1 MRWAE
6 ILRFW
11 MEPYIKGRR
20 FSGLWRLPVGLFGIA
35 DILVLICIENFYLI
49 IDWWLWH
56 YTYIGNYEKVLI
68 YLIQIK

>member
-6 ILRFW
+6 ILLFW

-49 IDWWLWH
+49 IDW
-56 YTYIGNYEKVLI
+56 
-68 YLIQIK
+68 